1 MTIKEYAAPLSQKPV
16 DTIST
21 EDVLA
26 VLRPIW
32 QAKSETASRLRGRI
46 ERILD
51 AAKARGHRTGENP
64 APQLLAKLRLRE
76 AVAARALEFLVLSAA
91 RTGEVLGAT
100 WREFDLADR
109 VWLVPASRMKAGRD
123 HRVPLSDRA
132 MEILSEMKQ
141 LGYAP
146 DGYVLSSTK
155 RDRPL
160 SSMAMDMLLRRAT
173 ALPASVSPSSGLSA
187 PKPTDSKVRS
197 PRCPLA
203 IGELAVA

>member
-1 MTIKEYAAPLSQKPV
+1 
-16 DTIST
+16 
-21 EDVLA
+21 
-26 VLRPIW
+26 
-32 QAKSETASRLRGRI
+32 
-46 ERILD
+46 
-51 AAKARGHRTGENP
+51 
-64 APQLLAKLRLRE
+64 
-76 AVAARALEFLVLSAA
+76 
-91 RTGEVLGAT
+91 
-100 WREFDLADR
+100 
-109 VWLVPASRMKAGRD
+109 MKAGRD

-173 ALPASVSPSSGLSA
+173 ALPASVSPSSGLSV